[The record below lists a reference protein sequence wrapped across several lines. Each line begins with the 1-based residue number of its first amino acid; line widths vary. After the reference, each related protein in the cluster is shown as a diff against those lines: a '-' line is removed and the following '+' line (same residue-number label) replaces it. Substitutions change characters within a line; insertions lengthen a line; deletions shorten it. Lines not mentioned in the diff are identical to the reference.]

1 MWFRSQKRK
10 VALYGFPFEFIK
22 NVAKDPKTKVEYF

>member
-22 NVAKDPKTKVEYF
+22 NVAKDLKKD

>member
-1 MWFRSQKRK
+1 MINLFTLWSQKRK

-22 NVAKDPKTKVEYF
+22 NVAKDLKKD